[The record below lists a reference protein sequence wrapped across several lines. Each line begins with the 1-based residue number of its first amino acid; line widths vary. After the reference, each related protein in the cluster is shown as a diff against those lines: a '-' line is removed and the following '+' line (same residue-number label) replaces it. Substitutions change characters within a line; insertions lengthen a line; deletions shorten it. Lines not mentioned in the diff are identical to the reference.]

1 MHGDHTFTLIGVV
14 GDGDNKNSEEQ
25 CVKYVMG
32 LYNKEM
38 EESKWLPLNQSCA
51 WTFVSKEESLWAVTT
66 CCCCQVE
73 IRDENMKRK
82 GVGKS

>member
-14 GDGDNKNSEEQ
+14 GDEDNKNSEEQ

-51 WTFVSKEESLWAVTT
+51 WTLVSKEESLWAVTS
-66 CCCCQVE
+66 CCCCQAE